1 MAAIPGKDYTIGKG
15 RLYFDL
21 FAPSTL
27 AGSGERYFG
36 NTPEMT
42 LGAETET
49 LDHYDADEGVRVKD
63 RSITIEDTQTG
74 SFVTDNMDLAN
85 IGLFFGGDP
94 TVLNVTAATG
104 VTEVFSDVK
113 LGRYIQLGTTA
124 LSPTGA
130 RKVTNVVVSTTGG
143 SPVVIAALNNYE
155 VDLALGRIYI
165 ESDSVAISDG
175 DDISVTYDITAS
187 ARSMVVGKGSE
198 VVGSLRFVSTAVV
211 GTKKDY
217 YWPYVKLT
225 PNGDF
230 SLKGEE
236 WQQVPFSIE
245 ILKKDAATERVYIEE
260 RLA

>member
-15 RLYFDL
+15 RLYFEQFL
-21 FAPSTL
+21 PGTL
-27 AGSGERYFG
+27 AGNGERYFG
-36 NTPEMT
+36 NTPEVT

-94 TVLNVTAATG
+94 SKLTVTAATG
-104 VTEVFSDVK
+104 VTETFTAK
-113 LGRYIQLGTTA
+113 KGTYIQLGKTSLA
-124 LSPTGA
+124 PSGA

-143 SPVVIAALNNYE
+143 TPTTINAATNFE

-165 ESDSVAISDG
+165 ESDAVDI
-175 DDISVTYDITAS
+175 DDDDVISVTYNLTAIV
-187 ARSMVVGKGSE
+187 RNQVVGKGSE
-198 VVGSLRFVSTAVV
+198 IVGALRFISTAVV

-217 YWPYVKLT
+217 YWPYVKIT

-236 WQQVPFSIE
+236 WQQVPFSLE

-260 RLA
+260 RE